1 MRFRWSKDN
10 KYYSVAANGL
20 AYSSFVETLIMSQI
34 YNPREH
40 KANNK
45 LSTQNAVSELA
56 DDPLISPSVSLRQR
70 YCNDHEC
77 LEVGR
82 EITDLFKNA
91 IIAAGDDQLQC
102 AINLRIIAQT
112 ILSNDRLSDVLLS
125 MEVLWKPEGC
135 YGRRSLG
142 TTPKGNEILLV
153 ETHGYWMN
161 PHDHVAKLPDGDRP
175 VDWSFVA
182 PLNGSLR
189 SETFAR
195 VANARRLSRV
205 ESVIITTDTPYF
217 WFEDGKQ
224 PIHRL
229 TTESCRVRSL
239 NVYSSNTNSTI
250 CYELFRGWGDHLS
263 AWEISED

>member
-1 MRFRWSKDN
+1 
-10 KYYSVAANGL
+10 
-20 AYSSFVETLIMSQI
+20 MSQI
-34 YNPREH
+34 FNLQENS
-40 KANNK
+40 NNCQR
-45 LSTQNAVSELA
+45 LGVSSTNNAEGMLA
-56 DDPLISPSVSLRQR
+56 GYQLLSPSSSLRHR
-70 YCNDHEC
+70 FHSNNDC
-77 LEVGR
+77 LEVSR
-82 EITDLFKNA
+82 EITDLFNNV
-91 IIAAGDDQLQC
+91 IIAAGHDHQKC
-102 AINLRIIAQT
+102 AENLKIVAQT
-112 ILSNDRLSDVLLS
+112 IISRDRLSEVLLN
-125 MEVLWKPEGC
+125 MELFWKPEGC

-142 TTPKGNEILLV
+142 TTPNGNEILLV
-153 ETHGYWMN
+153 ETHAYWMN

-195 VANARRLSRV
+195 VANTQRLYRV
-205 ESVIITTDTPYF
+205 GSVIITTETPYF

-250 CYELFRGWGDHLS
+250 CYELFRGWGDPLS